1 MPPVPLSVFSV
12 LSVLSVLPR
21 PSHSQTVD
29 ASAISRARA
38 AIQSAIT
45 RGAAP
50 GAAVAV
56 ATRAGVVWEEGF
68 GLADL
73 ERGIPVRAAS
83 RFGVGSISKAFT
95 LAAAL
100 TLVDDGRFD
109 LDRPLERYLP
119 DFPHAGTGI
128 TARRIAVHQSGLSDA
143 FAEAHYYST
152 AHFPDLDSAY
162 RWIRS
167 EFLITP
173 PGARTAYATGLF
185 TILGRALEVAEGRPY
200 GELMARRVFDRA
212 GMVDTRPND
221 PRVPDTARVTFY
233 LSTDGGGFAPAPG
246 VDPSFKLPG
255 AGFVATAGD
264 VARFGAALLG
274 DRLLSA
280 RSRREMF
287 TPVPLGDGTP
297 TVFAL
302 GLQALTEA
310 GHRVLLQPG
319 GGPGIT
325 GWLAVYPDDGLVV
338 ALLSN
343 VTGAGLDDAR
353 RAVAAAFLK

>member
-1 MPPVPLSVFSV
+1 
-12 LSVLSVLPR
+12 
-21 PSHSQTVD
+21 
-29 ASAISRARA
+29 
-38 AIQSAIT
+38 
-45 RGAAP
+45 
-50 GAAVAV
+50 VAV
-56 ATRAGVVWEEGF
+56 ATRDGVVWEEGF
-68 GLADL
+68 GFADV
-73 ERGIPVRAAS
+73 ERRVPARPWS

-109 LDRPLERYLP
+109 LDRPLERYLA
-119 DFPHAGTGI
+119 DFPHAGMGI
-128 TARRIAVHQSGLSDA
+128 TARRIAVHQSGLTDA
-143 FAEAHYYST
+143 FAEAHYEST

-167 EFLITP
+167 EFLISP
-173 PGARTAYATGLF
+173 PGTRTVYATGLF
-185 TILGRALEVAEGRPY
+185 TILGRALEAVDGRPY
-200 GELMARRVFDRA
+200 VELMARRVFDRA
-212 GMVDTRPND
+212 GMRDTGPND
-221 PRVPDTARVTFY
+221 PRSADSARVTFY
-233 LSTDGGGFAPAPG
+233 LPAGGGRFTPAPP

-255 AGFVATAGD
+255 AGFIATAGD

-280 RSRREMF
+280 GSRREML
-287 TPVPLGDGTP
+287 TPVPLSDGTP

-302 GLQALTEA
+302 GFQSLTEA

-343 VTGAGLDDAR
+343 ATGAALDEAR
-353 RAVAAAFLK
+353 RAVAAAFLS

>member
-1 MPPVPLSVFSV
+1 VYRVRLFVLSVFSV
-12 LSVLSVLPR
+12 LSVVSVL
-21 PSHSQTVD
+21 SAQTVN

-38 AIQSAIT
+38 AIQSALAH
-45 RGAAP
+45 GAAP

-56 ATRAGVVWEEGF
+56 ATRDGVVWEEGF

-73 ERGIPVRAAS
+73 ERRTPASAAS

-109 LDRPLERYLP
+109 LDRPLERYLA
-119 DFPHAGTGI
+119 DFPHAGMGI

-143 FAEAHYYST
+143 FADAHYYST

-167 EFLITP
+167 EFLMSP
-173 PGARTAYATGLF
+173 PGTRTVYATGLF
-185 TILGRALEVAEGRPY
+185 TILGRALEVADGRPY
-200 GELMARRVFDRA
+200 PELMARRVFDRA
-212 GMVDTRPND
+212 GMRETLPND
-221 PRVPDTARVTFY
+221 PRAPDSARVTFY
-233 LSTDGGGFAPAPG
+233 LSADRGGFTPAPR

-255 AGFVATAGD
+255 AGFIATAGD

-280 RSRREMF
+280 GSRREMF

-325 GWLAVYPDDGLVV
+325 GWLAIYPDDGLVV

-343 VTGAGLDDAR
+343 TTGARLDEAR
-353 RAVAAAFLK
+353 KAVAYAFLAN